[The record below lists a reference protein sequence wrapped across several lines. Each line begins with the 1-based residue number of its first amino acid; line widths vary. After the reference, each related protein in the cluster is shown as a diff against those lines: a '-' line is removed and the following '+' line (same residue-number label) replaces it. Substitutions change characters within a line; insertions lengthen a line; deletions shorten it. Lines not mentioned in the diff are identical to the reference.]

1 MRSVIMHRK
10 KGFFVAEPT
19 ALHNVPPCATSRE
32 GRSPRADPK
41 DLPAMAANDDDGR
54 SPDAF
59 VRIDAQWAAILED
72 ALIDA
77 LQRYDAIH
85 SAWAREHPALAE
97 RTRGRQGCDR
107 RFGRLTVQ

>member
-1 MRSVIMHRK
+1 
-10 KGFFVAEPT
+10 
-19 ALHNVPPCATSRE
+19 
-32 GRSPRADPK
+32 
-41 DLPAMAANDDDGR
+41 MAANDDAGR

-59 VRIDAQWAAILED
+59 VRIDAQWAPILED

-85 SAWAREHPALAE
+85 SAWAREHPELAE

-107 RFGRLTVQ
+107 RFGRAIVQAVPQRVEPLEVRAVTGLQLTIKSAHRQDRLSCPRHEILQTTAD